1 MRAVAQTPWAIA
13 KTGTETPTIFEA
25 LCEAAAQ
32 QVQDFKPHA
41 VGLRRARCCPST
53 LGRDHDQHGD
63 APPVLEALGEAA
75 AQQVQD
81 FKPHAAGL
89 RRARRGTKLWAMAMT
104 GTGTP
109 EVFEAL

>member
-1 MRAVAQTPWAIA
+1 MTM
-13 KTGTETPTIFEA
+13 TNTETP
-25 LCEAAAQ
+25 
-32 QVQDFKPHA
+32 
-41 VGLRRARCCPST
+41 
-53 LGRDHDQHGD
+53 
-63 APPVLEALGEAA
+63 PPVLEALGEAA